1 MRARAQSRLVPPS
14 VLTYVGLK
22 GDWGSLSLGSQW
34 STLFNTV
41 GTFID
46 QSNVYGGLGYWG
58 NGGGQYRMPYS
69 VALSTNLGGISVC
82 CGRADDLTEV
92 MTWIVPRS
100 APIICWRRVSMG
112 AAWQDNGDSD
122 FTGIG
127 ASMNLA
133 GMALSG
139 GFTDVQNTGSGF
151 GINGK
156 LAGVT
161 VAYEESDSVED
172 PTIWGNYKIG
182 LGGGASVRIEL
193 ANDGTD
199 TMGVGILRMDF

>member
-1 MRARAQSRLVPPS
+1 M
-14 VLTYVGLK
+14 
-22 GDWGSLSLGSQW
+22 GSEMCIRDSS
-34 STLFNTV
+34 
-41 GTFID
+41 I
-46 QSNVYGGLGYWG
+46 
-58 NGGGQYRMPYS
+58 
-69 VALSTNLGGISVC
+69 
-82 CGRADDLTEV
+82 
-92 MTWIVPRS
+92 
-100 APIICWRRVSMG
+100 G

-133 GMALSG
+133 GIALSG
-139 GFTDVQNTGSGF
+139 GYTDVQNKGSGF

-161 VAYEESDSVED
+161 LAYEETDSVAD

-199 TMGVGILRMDF
+199 TKGVGILRMDF

>member
-1 MRARAQSRLVPPS
+1 MCIRDR
-14 VLTYVGLK
+14 
-22 GDWGSLSLGSQW
+22 
-34 STLFNTV
+34 FNTV

-46 QSNVYGGLGYWG
+46 PSNVYGGLGYWG

-69 VALSTNLGGISVC
+69 IALTTNLGGISVAADAQMSD
-82 CGRADDLTEV
+82 GGDDLDRATIGTNLSV
-92 MTWIVPRS
+92 G
-100 APIICWRRVSMG
+100 AVSMG

-182 LGGGASVRIEL
+182 LGGGTSVRIEL